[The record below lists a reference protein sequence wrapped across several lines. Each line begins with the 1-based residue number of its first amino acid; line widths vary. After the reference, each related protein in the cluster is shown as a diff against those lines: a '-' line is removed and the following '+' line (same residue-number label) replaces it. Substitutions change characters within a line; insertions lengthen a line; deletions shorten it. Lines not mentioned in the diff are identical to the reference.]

1 MATIE
6 ELRRWMGGIEGEN
19 LEFKEASTNYHFEKL
34 TKYAVALTNEGG
46 GKIILGVTDEHPRRI
61 IGSTAYAQPERTR
74 RGLIDRLKINITVE
88 ELHAPEGRVLVF
100 HIPSRPRGVALQY
113 GGQFWGR
120 DADSLVGL
128 SSDRIREIVAELG
141 NDFSADVCE
150 GLTLDDLDPASIEV
164 FRDRW
169 ARHSKNERVRTHDDE
184 QVLRNIEVLG
194 DAGITIAGLI
204 LFGNREAIRTHL
216 AQSEIVFEYRANDAA
231 GPAQQRENLTGPFF
245 LIFEKLWELI
255 NLRNDQQ
262 HFQDGPFVLN
272 LPTFDERAIREA
284 VLNAVSHR
292 HYQMAGNVFV
302 RQYPDRLVVESPGG
316 FLPEIDAENILN
328 RQAPRNRRIAEVLA
342 LCGLV
347 ERSGQGVDLMYERAI
362 RQSKPHPDYT
372 GSDEHTVVLT
382 LGGRMLDPSFV
393 RFLENYAPQD
403 LDALGTDD
411 WLALNRVSQERQLSE
426 SLGSRTEHLLNMG
439 LIVRASG
446 GRFILPRV
454 YFQFHNRADSFDRLR
469 GEEANKE
476 RLETYL
482 LDFRMDG
489 RSISELEEA
498 FHDIE
503 RADLGT
509 LLSELKSE
517 ERIYTEGERRWTRY
531 FPGQPE

>member
-6 ELRRWMGGIEGEN
+6 ELRRWIDGVEGEN
-19 LEFKEASTNYHFEKL
+19 LEFKEANNRYDFEEL
-34 TKYAVALTNEGG
+34 TKYAVALANEGG
-46 GKIILGVTDEHPRRI
+46 GKIILGVTDRRPRVI
-61 IGSTAYAQPERTR
+61 VGSNAFTQPEQQRRT
-74 RGLIDRLKINITVE
+74 LIDRLKINVTVE
-88 ELHAPEGRVLVF
+88 EFSPPEGRVLVF
-100 HIPSRPRGVALQY
+100 YIPSRPTGVAIQY
-113 GGQFWGR
+113 RGQFWAR
-120 DADSLVGL
+120 DGDSLVGL
-128 SSDRIREIVAELG
+128 SSDKLREIVAELG
-141 NDFSADVCE
+141 NDFSADICD
-150 GLTLDDLDPASIEV
+150 GLTLADLSTDSIHAFRGLWSRHANNPGIERLQDEQLLRDIEV
-164 FRDRW
+164 M
-169 ARHSKNERVRTHDDE
+169 SDD
-184 QVLRNIEVLG
+184 
-194 DAGITIAGLI
+194 GITNAGLI
-204 LFGNREAIRTHL
+204 LFGSRESIRQHL
-216 AQSEIVFEYRANDAA
+216 AQSEIVFEYRATDAA

-245 LIFEKLWELI
+245 LILDQLWELI
-255 NLRNDQQ
+255 NRRNDQQ
-262 HFQDGPFVLN
+262 HFQEGPYVLN
-272 LPTFDERAIREA
+272 LPTFDERAVREA

-302 RQYPDRLVVESPGG
+302 RQHPDRLVVESPGG
-316 FLPEIDAENILN
+316 FLPEINPDNILS
-328 RQAPRNRRIAEVLA
+328 RQSPRNRRIAEVLA

-362 RQSKPHPDYT
+362 RQSKPHPDYSA
-372 GSDEHTVVLT
+372 SDEHTVVLT
-382 LGGRMLDPSFV
+382 LGGRMLDPAFV
-393 RFLENYAPQD
+393 RFLQSYEPHD

-411 WLALNRVSQERQLSE
+411 WLALNRVSQERQLSD
-426 SLGSRTEHLLNMG
+426 SLEARTAHLLNLG

-446 GRFILPRV
+446 GRYILPRV